1 MPKKAYKMY
10 FCGVIRYRIN
20 KYFLR
25 LLQFIES
32 WLFVIKTNLSPRQFI
47 YLASIIVAISSALAV
62 TFLKS
67 FAHFVYNLAT
77 EGSHFFKLPYIEVA
91 LPIVGILLTVFVV
104 DRFLGGKIEKGTAQ
118 IMIAVAK
125 RSGFMPRKQMY
136 AQIITSSLTV
146 GFGGSA
152 GLESP
157 ITITGAAFG
166 SNFARNFKLS
176 YKERM
181 LLLAC
186 GVASG
191 IAAAFNAPIA
201 GILFA
206 IEVVLADMSVSAFIP
221 LMLSS
226 ATGAI
231 FSNTVLKGGILL
243 NFPQRISFSYEN
255 TLFYI
260 LLGLVTGLVAVNH
273 ARLYRKI
280 EHRLSQAQ
288 WPKYRKAVLGAFM
301 LSVLIF
307 IFPALFGEGY
317 ESIKHLAQ
325 NNAEEIFTNS
335 IFSTFRDKSYII
347 VILVAIT
354 ALVKPIATGL
364 TLGSGGNGGHFAPAL
379 FVGSFT
385 GFTLAK
391 IVNLLG
397 IKYLPIDNFTI
408 VGMAGVL
415 SALFHA
421 PLTAIFLIAEI
432 TGGYD
437 LMIPLMIVSSS
448 SFAISKRFESYSLD
462 LKYLANKGIV
472 FTSDKDRN
480 LLTKI
485 DFRKHIKND
494 VEVIRDEI
502 SLEKLQS
509 VFGHHK
515 QYFVPIVNQENKLLG
530 IIDFNDVREEL
541 IMHEL
546 AADKNWLAYMK
557 FPVTITTKETTER
570 AMQLM
575 DMKDVNY
582 LIVEHDGTYI
592 GYVTKKKIMEEYRH
606 NLKNFRVE

>member
-1 MPKKAYKMY
+1 MY
-10 FCGVIRYRIN
+10 FCSVIRYRIN
-20 KYFLR
+20 KFFLR
-25 LLQFIES
+25 LLQFMES

-47 YLASIIVAISSALAV
+47 YMASIIVAISSALAV

-67 FAHFVYNLAT
+67 FAHFVYKLAT
-77 EGSHFFKLPYIEVA
+77 QGSQFFKLPYIEVA

-104 DRFLGGKIEKGTAQ
+104 DRFLGGKIEKGTSQ

-125 RSGFMPRKQMY
+125 RSGLMPRKQMY

-176 YKERM
+176 YKDRM

-231 FSNTVLKGGILL
+231 FSNMVLKGGILL
-243 NFPQRISFSYEN
+243 HFPQRISFAYEN

-260 LLGLVTGLVAVNH
+260 LLGIITGLVAVNH
-273 ARLYRKI
+273 ARIYRKI
-280 EHRLSQAQ
+280 EHRISKAK
-288 WPKYRKAVLGAFM
+288 WPKYRKAIIGAFM
-301 LSVLIF
+301 LSILIF

-317 ESIKHLAQ
+317 ENIKYLAQ
-325 NNAEEIFTNS
+325 NKAEDIFTNS
-335 IFSTFRDKSYII
+335 IFSSLRDKSYIV

-385 GFTLAK
+385 GYTIAK
-391 IVNLLG
+391 TVNLLG
-397 IKYLPIDNFTI
+397 VKYLPIDNFTI
-408 VGMAGVL
+408 VGMAGML

-437 LMIPLMIVSSS
+437 LMIPLMIVSSI
-448 SFAISKRFESYSLD
+448 SFAISKRFEPYSLD

-485 DFRKHIKND
+485 DFRKHIQND
-494 VEVIRDEI
+494 VEVIQNTVT
-502 SLEKLQS
+502 LEKLQS

-515 QYFVPIVNQENKLLG
+515 QYFAPIVNEHNKLLG
-530 IIDFNDVREEL
+530 IIDFNDIREEL
-541 IMHEL
+541 IMHEH
-546 AADKNWLAYMK
+546 AIHTNWFSFIK
-557 FPVTITTKETTER
+557 SPITITSKETTEH
-570 AMQLM
+570 AIQLM
-575 DMKDVNY
+575 DLKDVNY
-582 LIVEHDGTYI
+582 LIVEHEGVYV